1 MLVSLTG
8 IIPPARHA
16 PKRKYVD
23 AEPTLLVGS
32 YSLTSAHLRTRADV
46 CNAESGRQD
55 ASHVVAYFSI
65 HLSVPLNF
73 QSAFAFAV
81 SNADEIR
88 SDLWPTLCARD
99 FDAAKNATAVYPQ
112 MRAC

>member
-32 YSLTSAHLRTRADV
+32 YSLTSAHLRRRADV
-46 CNAESGRQD
+46 CNGESGRQG
-55 ASHVVAYFSI
+55 ASYVVAYFSI
-65 HLSVPLNF
+65 NLSVPLNESSKAMSALPISKSI
-73 QSAFAFAV
+73 SAFARM
-81 SNADEIR
+81 R
-88 SDLWPTLCARD
+88 SACVDFGSGPTPFCS
-99 FDAAKNATAVYPQ
+99 T
-112 MRAC
+112 